1 MTGVTP
7 PTLGSWDGLIGRV
20 NGRGGRNEWERLS
33 VADGRGEG
41 VEGYTLTQHQ
51 QLGLGGSGVC
61 IVLCAKA
68 TNRSHFFIPR
78 GWLHRHY
85 ISRTLWWVMGNMVFA
100 PQLFFAL
107 LRRTTMVAGNWS
119 CDRRFEEFEL

>member
-1 MTGVTP
+1 MGAFKC
-7 PTLGSWDGLIGRV
+7 
-20 NGRGGRNEWERLS
+20 RGCK
-33 VADGRGEG
+33 GEG
-41 VEGYTLTQHQ
+41 VEGYTLTQQQ

-68 TNRSHFFIPR
+68 TNRSHFLIPR

-107 LRRTTMVAGNWS
+107 LRRTTMVVGKWS
-119 CDRRFEEFEL
+119 CDRRFEGFER

>member
-1 MTGVTP
+1 MGAFKC
-7 PTLGSWDGLIGRV
+7 
-20 NGRGGRNEWERLS
+20 RGWK
-33 VADGRGEG
+33 GEG
-41 VEGYTLTQHQ
+41 VEGYTLTQQQ

-68 TNRSHFFIPR
+68 TNRSHFLIPR

-100 PQLFFAL
+100 PQLFFCTA
-107 LRRTTMVAGNWS
+107 ASDYNGGG
-119 CDRRFEEFEL
+119 ELVMRSSVRGV